1 MAKKTRK
8 YKHKTH
14 KGLKKR
20 IRITAKGKI
29 KHKREGTGHLMSH
42 KSGKRVRKLRKRLTV
57 HKRIAKKLERVL
69 QMRLIGRD

>member
-1 MAKKTRK
+1 MAPK

-20 IRITAKGKI
+20 IKITGRGKI
-29 KHKREGTGHLMSH
+29 KHKREGTGHLMGH
-42 KSGKRVRKLRKRLTV
+42 KKAKRVRKLRKRLTM

-69 QMRLIGRD
+69 NMRLLGRGE